1 MENSRRGLFFGKN
14 APVSRS
20 IIDFARKYHGYV
32 FAWAIIYTFWYHP
45 MVSTSGHL
53 WGFFYTFLLLLQG
66 SLFLTRT
73 HLNRW
78 WMVTQEL
85 LVGVHGTL
93 VAVMQGNGIWPMFFF
108 GFAGIFVITQMH
120 GLRLS
125 VRTRGLILAAY
136 IAGALWVYNGRG
148 WANLNEIVRI
158 PVIEYLAVVVL
169 ALLIG
174 GGLWLAR
181 RLRSLAGAAKADRA
195 LQSSAASDGMAQ

>member
-1 MENSRRGLFFGKN
+1 LFFGKK
-14 APVSRS
+14 APISKS
-20 IIDFARKYHGYV
+20 ILDFARRYHGYV

-45 MVSTSGHL
+45 MVSTPGHL

-66 SLFLTRT
+66 SLFFTRT

-85 LVGVHGTL
+85 LVAVHGTL
-93 VAVMQGNGIWPMFFF
+93 VAVMQGNGIWPMFLF
-108 GFAGIFVITQMH
+108 GFLGLFVITQMH

-125 VRTRGLILAAY
+125 LRSRWLILAGY
-136 IAGALWVYNGRG
+136 IAGVLWVYSERG

-158 PVIEYLAVVVL
+158 PVIEYLAVLIL

-174 GGLWLAR
+174 GGLWLFR
-181 RLRSLAGAAKADRA
+181 RLRGIKLRPAAAADSPIQT
-195 LQSSAASDGMAQ
+195 LSSGD